1 MITVCC
7 SGGYDPLHLG
17 HLENLKAAKKLGDR
31 LIVILTRD
39 DQLIAKKGFVFMPYN
54 QRKAILEELRCVDV
68 VAENIDKDTTSTES
82 LKLYKPQIFCKG
94 GDRTPENM
102 PQGELDVCREI
113 GCEILYNVGGGK
125 IESSS
130 RLVAKA
136 REEKCASITVL

>member
-7 SGGYDPLHLG
+7 SGGYDPLHVG
-17 HLENLKAAKKLGDR
+17 HLENLKAAKKLGGK

-39 DQLIAKKGFVFMPYN
+39 DQLIAKKGFVFMSYN

-68 VAENIDKDTTSTES
+68 VAENIDQDTTSTES
-82 LKLYKPQIFCKG
+82 LRLYKPQIFCKG

-102 PQGELDVCREI
+102 PQSELDVCREI
-113 GCEILYNVGGGK
+113 GCEIIYGVGGEK

-130 RLVAKA
+130 RLVVMAKQKIPA
-136 REEKCASITVL
+136 GRDIE